1 MSESGTNSVGAAE
14 LLIDIQ
20 RDLPTP
26 LHRQLESG
34 LRERIQQGH
43 LRAGTALPPTRVLA
57 TDLGLSRGVVVEAYA
72 QLVAEGYLSS
82 RTGGYTRVAG
92 ASPVTPVEPAAPTTA
107 PALRIDFRYGRPD
120 VSQFPRA
127 AWLRSL
133 RRVLNEIPNER
144 LVYLDGRGAPEL
156 HQALA
161 DYLNRVRGTSARA
174 ENIVI
179 TNGFGQGV
187 RLLAY
192 VLAANGYRCLAVE
205 DPSSDDDIRVIAPAA
220 GLRIIGV
227 PVRAD
232 GIDVDA
238 LDRCDADAVLV
249 TAAHQFPT
257 GGVLSPQSRSNL
269 VSWAKRRGALI
280 IEDDYDAEYRY
291 DREPIGAIQ
300 GLAPEHVVCAGTV
313 SKTLAPGLRLGW
325 LVLPARLV
333 ADVAAA
339 KLLDDRG
346 SPVLDQLTF
355 ADFVARGEFDRH
367 LRRMRPRYRQRRDVL
382 LSTLATLL
390 PDFEVTGIS
399 AGLHVVTWLPP
410 DLDEAAVVDAAALN
424 GLGVYGLRPYRLSP
438 GRDGLLFGYGSVGEP
453 AIREGVAL
461 LADAVAGI
469 RVRDQ

>member
-1 MSESGTNSVGAAE
+1 VPGSRTNSATAE
-14 LLIDIQ
+14 FLIEID
-20 RDLPTP
+20 RELPTA
-26 LHRQLESG
+26 LHHQLEAG
-34 LRERIQQGH
+34 IRDRIRQGH
-43 LRAGTALPPTRVLA
+43 LRAGTAMPATRA
-57 TDLGLSRGVVVEAYA
+57 FAAELGLSRGVVVEAYA

-92 ASPVTPVEPAAPTTA
+92 TNPVDAAEPAPPRLTRR
-107 PALRIDFRYGRPD
+107 LRIDFRYGRPD
-120 VSQFPRA
+120 VSQFPRG
-127 AWLRSL
+127 AWLQSL
-133 RRVLNEIPNER
+133 RRVLHEIPNER

-179 TNGFGQGV
+179 SNGFAQGI
-187 RLLAY
+187 RLMAY

-220 GLRIIGV
+220 GLRIVGI
-227 PVRAD
+227 PVGPA

-238 LDRCDADAVLV
+238 LDRSEADAVLV

-257 GGVLSPQSRSNL
+257 GAVLPPQARGAL
-269 VSWAKRRGALI
+269 VSWAARRNGLI

-300 GLAPEHVVCAGTV
+300 GLAPERVVYAGTV

-325 LVLPARLV
+325 LVLPAHLV
-333 ADVAAA
+333 ADVAAS

-355 ADFVARGEFDRH
+355 ADFVGRGEFDRH
-367 LRRMRPRYRQRRDVL
+367 LRRMRPRYRKRRDVL
-382 LSTLATLL
+382 LESLATLL
-390 PDFEVTGIS
+390 PDFETTGIS
-399 AGLHVVTWLPP
+399 AGLHVVTWLPA
-410 DLDEAAVVDAAALN
+410 DLDEATVIEAAALR
-424 GLGVYGLRPYRLSP
+424 GLGVYGLRQYRLSP
-438 GRDGLLFGYGSVGEP
+438 GRDGLLFGYGDVSEA
-453 AIREGVAL
+453 AIREGVAV
-461 LADAVAGI
+461 LADAVAA
-469 RVRDQ
+469 VRRG